1 MNQDPS
7 LGVGLSRAEVSERS
21 FLSQV
26 YLWMSLGLL
35 LTGFVAAWVAFTPA
49 LAANLLRSGG
59 LFFVLALVQ
68 IGIVF
73 WLSSQILN
81 LSVTTATIGFSVYAT
96 LNGVLFST
104 IFLVYTGASIA
115 STFLVTAGMFG
126 AISAYG
132 FLTKQDLSSVGS
144 FCFMGLIGIILAS
157 LVNWFL
163 KSAALYWILTY
174 ASIAVFVGL
183 TAYDTQRLKRIHQEG
198 FASEGLMKKIALLGA
213 LALYLDFIN
222 LFLLLSRVLGRN
234 RQR

>member
-1 MNQDPS
+1 MDM
-7 LGVGLSRAEVSERS
+7 GLSRAEASEHS

-35 LTGFVAAWVAFTPA
+35 LTGFVAAWIALTPA
-49 LAANLLRSGG
+49 LATGLLQSGG

-68 IGIVF
+68 IGLVF

-81 LSVTTATIGFSVYAT
+81 LSLTTATIGFSVYAT

-115 STFLVTAGMFG
+115 STFLVTAGMFA
-126 AISAYG
+126 AISVYG
-132 FLTKQDLSSVGS
+132 FTTKRDLSSMGS
-144 FCFMGLIGIILAS
+144 FLFMALIGLILAS
-157 LVNWFL
+157 IVNWFL
-163 KSAALYWILTY
+163 KSPAFYWILTY
-174 ASIAVFVGL
+174 AGIGIFVGL

-222 LFLLLSRVLGRN
+222 LFLLLLRVLGRK
-234 RQR
+234 R